1 MFETAQDLLTF
12 LSGGNAKFTIQSK
25 KTGKHFTFKVSQGW
39 DGKSNK
45 RDTTTPFFVSVLN
58 GPDNEADFMFI
69 GFIPLNKMAFRRP
82 ELVAGRKGRPDAPS
96 FKALDW
102 VLKRLT
108 QNVLPEDLEVQH
120 EGHCCRCGRT
130 LTHPDSLKSGI
141 GPECRKHF

>member
-1 MFETAQDLLTF
+1 MFETAHDLVTF
-12 LSGGNAKFTIQSK
+12 LSGGNAKITIQSK
-25 KTGKHFTFKVSQGW
+25 KTGTHFTFKVSQGW
-39 DGKSNK
+39 DGQANK
-45 RDTTTPFFVSVLN
+45 RDHTTPFFVSVLS
-58 GPDNEADFMFI
+58 GPDNEADFQFI

-102 VLKRLT
+102 VLRHLS
-108 QNVLPEDLEVQH
+108 QNNLPEQVEIQH

-130 LTHPDSLKSGI
+130 LTHPDSLASGI